1 MKTSTVPRRK
11 KMKKVTLPG
20 TNVTGHFLEIER
32 TFDDNMFQNAV
43 AQLLNSL
50 VKSVMKRVGN

>member
-1 MKTSTVPRRK
+1 
-11 KMKKVTLPG
+11 MKKVTLPG
-20 TNVTGHFLEIER
+20 TNVTGNLLEIER

>member
-1 MKTSTVPRRK
+1 MKTSIVKRK

-20 TNVTGHFLEIER
+20 TNVTGNLLEIER